1 MYCVLGQA
9 LSAVLSIPDSFPQ
22 SYFLVG
28 IIEIRGSDET

>member
-9 LSAVLSIPDSFPQ
+9 LPAVLSIRDFFPE
-22 SYFLVG
+22 SYLLVD